1 MRETGTVV
9 EMAGHVARVQVE
21 QGPHC
26 GSCCA
31 CSALSGG
38 SAELEVPT
46 DTTLEVGSR
55 VVVEIP
61 EQSSWVSS
69 LLLFGLPLVGLVAGV
84 VVGQEWQPFGLGS
97 NGAALI
103 LGFGLL
109 VVLFAVSAAIDRAFV
124 RKRQPQPSIVQ
135 VLSPDN
141 RDPAE

>member
-38 SAELEVPT
+38 SAELDVPT

>member
-38 SAELEVPT
+38 SAELDVPT

-69 LLLFGLPLVGLVAGV
+69 LLLFCLPLVGLVAGV
-84 VVGQEWQPFGLGS
+84 VVGQEWQPFGWSS
-97 NGAALI
+97 NAAALT